1 MLWHIDYPQDYQLQM
16 ASIYKEVTPLT
27 EENCLYVIARRKDR
41 FDFPIH
47 THNVFELNYVEGA
60 SGALCVVGDSVREI
74 SDYELVLISNTDL
87 PHGWLNGN
95 MKPDDMVSEI
105 TIQFSGE
112 TIGGSLLN
120 KIQFRS
126 VKRMLELGRNGISFS
141 VSTILKVRSLLHSLA
156 NETKGFYMMTTFL
169 NLLYELSLDPEMEIL
184 SGKQVEKK
192 EVSGPSKRITQVY
205 EYIERNYAKPITL
218 KDVSQVACMSESA
231 FSRFFKSETG
241 KNISNYIIDL
251 RISKACR
258 ELIDTNKTISEI
270 CFSTGFNNI
279 SNFNRQFKRIKGR
292 SPKDFRGLYSKKHVL
307 V

>member
-1 MLWHIDYPQDYQLQM
+1 MAHRLPQDYQLQM
-16 ASIYKEVTPLT
+16 ASIHKEVTPLT

-184 SGKQVEKK
+184 SGKQVEKA

-279 SNFNRQFKRIKGR
+279 SNFNRQFKKIKGR

>member
-1 MLWHIDYPQDYQLQM
+1 MAHRLPQDYQLQM
-16 ASIYKEVTPLT
+16 ASIHKEITPLT

-184 SGKQVEKK
+184 SGKQVEKT

>member
-1 MLWHIDYPQDYQLQM
+1 MAHRLPQDYQLQM
-16 ASIYKEVTPLT
+16 ASIHKEVTPLT

>member
-1 MLWHIDYPQDYQLQM
+1 MPQDLQLQIS
-16 ASIYKEVTPLT
+16 SIHKEVTPLT

-60 SGALCVVGDSVREI
+60 PGALRVVGDSVKEI

-95 MKPDDMVSEI
+95 MRPSGMVNEI
-105 TIQFSGE
+105 TIQFAPD
-112 TIGGSLLN
+112 TINGSLLN

-126 VKRMLELGRNGISFS
+126 VKRMLELGKNGISFS
-141 VSTILKVRSLLHSLA
+141 VSTVLKVRSLLHSLA

-169 NLLYELSLDPEMEIL
+169 NLLYELSLDPEMEVL
-184 SGKQVEKK
+184 SGKQVEKTEMK
-192 EVSGPSKRITQVY
+192 GPSRRISQVY
-205 EYIERNYAKPITL
+205 EYIDKNYAKPITL
-218 KDVSQVACMSESA
+218 KDVAEVACMSESA

-241 KNISNYIIDL
+241 KNISNYIIDM
-251 RISKACR
+251 RIAKACR
-258 ELIDTNKTISEI
+258 ELVDTNKTISEI

-279 SNFNRQFKRIKGR
+279 SNFNRQFKKIKGR
-292 SPKDFRGLYSKKHVL
+292 SPKDFRALYSKKHVL